1 MKKIAV
7 MGSTGSIGTQAL
19 DVVRNNKE
27 ELEVTG
33 LGAGKNIRLLEKQAR
48 EFSPSYICVEDE
60 NDAKALRSALADTC
74 IEVGSGRE
82 GLIRL
87 AQMEES
93 GLFLSA
99 IVGMKG
105 ILPTVAAINAGK
117 DIALANKETLVT
129 AGHIIMP
136 LAAEKKVR
144 IIPVDSEHSAI
155 YQCLQGAIRK
165 DDGSYPLKRIW
176 LTASGGPFRGMSKKE
191 LETVTVRDA
200 LKHPNWSMGTKVTID
215 SASMVNKGLEVMEA
229 HWLFNTAVDDIT
241 VLIQPKSIIHSMV
254 EFNDGAV
261 LAQLGPPDMRMPIQ
275 YALLDGKRGEALCE
289 PLDFT
294 QISGITFDNPDN
306 ETFKGLPLAMYAA
319 RTGGSMP
326 TVFNAA
332 NEAAV
337 RLFVRE
343 NIKFLQIYDIIEAAM
358 ASHKLIKDPS
368 IEDILAAEQ
377 EVYKEIESRN

>member
-1 MKKIAV
+1 MKTITI

-19 DVVRNNKE
+19 DVVRNNRE
-27 ELEVTG
+27 ELKVAG
-33 LGAGKNIRLLEKQAR
+33 LGAGKNIKLLEKQAR
-48 EFSPSYICVEDE
+48 EFLPSYVCVEDE
-60 NDAKALRSALADTC
+60 KDAEALRTALADTE
-74 IEVGSGRE
+74 IKVGSGKE
-82 GLIRL
+82 GLNCL

-93 GLFLSA
+93 ELFLSA

-105 ILPTVAAINAGK
+105 ILPTIAAINAGK

-136 LAAEKKVR
+136 LAAKKNVR

-155 YQCLQGAIRK
+155 YQCLQGVRKK
-165 DDGSYPLKRIW
+165 DDGRYPLKRIW

-191 LETVTVRDA
+191 LENVTVKDA

-229 HWLFNTAVDDIT
+229 RWLFDVAVDDIT
-241 VLIQPKSIIHSMV
+241 VLVQPQSIIHSMT
-254 EFNDGAV
+254 EFDDGAV
-261 LAQLGPPDMRMPIQ
+261 IAQLGPPDMRMPIQ
-275 YALLDGKRGEALCE
+275 YALLDGKRERSICE

-294 QISGITFDNPDN
+294 RISGIEFANPDN
-306 ETFKGLPLAMYAA
+306 DTFKGLPLALYAA
-319 RTGGSMP
+319 KTGGSMP

-343 NIKFLQIYDIIEAAM
+343 KITFLKIYDIIETAM
-358 ASHKLIKDPS
+358 NSHKLIKDPS
-368 IEDILAAEQ
+368 LEDILASEQ
-377 EVYKEIESRN
+377 EIYKEIESRN